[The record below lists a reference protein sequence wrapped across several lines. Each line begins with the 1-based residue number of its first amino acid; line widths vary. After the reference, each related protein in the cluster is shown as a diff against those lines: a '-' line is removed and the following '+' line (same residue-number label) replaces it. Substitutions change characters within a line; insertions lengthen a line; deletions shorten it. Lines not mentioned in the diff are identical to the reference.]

1 MTQHKNRTTFRA
13 PADCSQ
19 YLTGPAGNF
28 QSFNYNNA
36 AGQLIENESYNIC
49 IRQEK
54 GSCPMSSIDNS
65 GTRGLM
71 DFLVLKYPGSE
82 F

>member
-1 MTQHKNRTTFRA
+1 MTQHKNCTTFRA

-65 GTRGLM
+65 GTRAFDG
-71 DFLVLKYPGSE
+71 FFSAQIPG
-82 F
+82 